1 MYVVCCK
8 TDFGIDTQSSCKIIE
23 CGKLRST
30 FTESVDLAITYNILY
45 LSFALNLGHKRQTLN
60 GITL

>member
-30 FTESVDLAITYNILY
+30 FTASVDLAINILY
-45 LSFALNLGHKRQTLN
+45 LSYELNIGHKRQTLN